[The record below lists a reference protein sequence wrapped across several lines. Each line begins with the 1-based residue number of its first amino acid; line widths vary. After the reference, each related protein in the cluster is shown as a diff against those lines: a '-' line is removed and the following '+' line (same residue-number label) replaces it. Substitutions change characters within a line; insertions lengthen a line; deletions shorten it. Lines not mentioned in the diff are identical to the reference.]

1 MKSLILAAGRGS
13 RIPEISK
20 TKPKCLIKIKDKTI
34 LGRQIHLMRKN
45 NITEIG
51 IVRGFKKNKIKFK
64 KIKYFYNRNY
74 ETNEQLDSL
83 MIAKIF
89 LNSDVIVTF
98 SDIIYDEQILNS
110 LIHNQDNFSV
120 AVDPNWKKRYVD
132 RIDHSY
138 SQADKVFLRNGKV
151 IEIGKNISLK
161 KANAEFLGMFKI
173 SKSFCKIFL
182 NQYSLFRKKTNT
194 LQIHHFIQ
202 YLIKKKI
209 SVNACC
215 VTGKYMEI
223 DTFNDLKIAKKIFK

>member
-20 TKPKCLIKIKDKTI
+20 TKPKCLIKIKGKTI

-45 NITEIG
+45 NIAKIG
-51 IVRGFKKNKIKFK
+51 IIRGFKKNKIKFK
-64 KIKYFYNRNY
+64 KIKYFYNKNY

-83 MIAKIF
+83 MTAKMF

-110 LIHNQDNFSV
+110 LIHNQYNFAV
-120 AVDPNWKKRYVD
+120 AVDLNWKKRYID
-132 RIDHSY
+132 RTDHPH

-151 IEIGKNISLK
+151 IEIGKKISLK

-182 NQYSLFRKKTNT
+182 KQYNLFRKKKTS

-209 SVNACC
+209 TVNTCC
-215 VTGKYMEI
+215 VQGKYMEI
-223 DTFNDLKIAKKIFK
+223 DTFNDLQIARKIFT

>member
-74 ETNEQLDSL
+74 EKNEQLDSL

-98 SDIIYDEQILNS
+98 SDIVYDEQILNS

-120 AVDPNWKKRYVD
+120 AVDLNWKKRYVD

-138 SQADKVFLRNGKV
+138 SQADKVF
-151 IEIGKNISLK
+151 
-161 KANAEFLGMFKI
+161 
-173 SKSFCKIFL
+173 
-182 NQYSLFRKKTNT
+182 
-194 LQIHHFIQ
+194 
-202 YLIKKKI
+202 
-209 SVNACC
+209 
-215 VTGKYMEI
+215 
-223 DTFNDLKIAKKIFK
+223 